1 MRAHWAPQ
9 RLDSSRR
16 ITFSISFLSIL
27 QDEERRRNRYR
38 KQSYAYRHASV
49 IAGSEGIFVITDS
62 TESAIA
68 TNIFSLVYKIRFLK
82 VTIDEVRIL
91 DCGSR
96 KDASR
101 FTRKCLVASFGSIP

>member
-1 MRAHWAPQ
+1 MKNVTAIA
-9 RLDSSRR
+9 
-16 ITFSISFLSIL
+16 TV
-27 QDEERRRNRYR
+27 
-38 KQSYAYRHASV
+38 QSYAYRHASV

-68 TNIFSLVYKIRFLK
+68 TNNFSWIYKIRFLK

-96 KDASR
+96 KEASR
-101 FTRKCLVASFGSIP
+101 FTRKCLVASFGSMPSCDKARTGYTLRKNFIYDK

>member
-1 MRAHWAPQ
+1 MSPH
-9 RLDSSRR
+9 
-16 ITFSISFLSIL
+16 
-27 QDEERRRNRYR
+27 RYR
-38 KQSYAYRHASV
+38 KQNYAYRHASV

-82 VTIDEVRIL
+82 VTIDEVHIL

-101 FTRKCLVASFGSIP
+101 FTRKCLVASFGSMPSCDKTRTGYTLRKNFIYDI